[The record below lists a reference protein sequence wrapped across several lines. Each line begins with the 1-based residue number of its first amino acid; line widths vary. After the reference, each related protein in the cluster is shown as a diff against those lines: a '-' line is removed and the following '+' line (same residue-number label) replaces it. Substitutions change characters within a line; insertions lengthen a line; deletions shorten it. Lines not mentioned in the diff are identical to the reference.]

1 MSTQSDKT
9 REQLDDLLERGEISR
24 ETFAE
29 YSATADT
36 ALSAAPHTGGQTHN
50 TAPTKFVEAVGIRFA
65 YRRFGTQSAG
75 GSRHRLRAGER
86 RAHCGHALC
95 RTLTRRAW
103 RRDRSAA

>member
-50 TAPTKFVEAVGIRFA
+50 TAPTQFVEAVGIRFA
-65 YRRFGTQSAG
+65 YRRFSHPVGRRQSTPLA
-75 GSRHRLRAGER
+75 R
-86 RAHCGHALC
+86 RAATRSSRSRPLQDAHA
-95 RTLTRRAW
+95 
-103 RRDRSAA
+103 